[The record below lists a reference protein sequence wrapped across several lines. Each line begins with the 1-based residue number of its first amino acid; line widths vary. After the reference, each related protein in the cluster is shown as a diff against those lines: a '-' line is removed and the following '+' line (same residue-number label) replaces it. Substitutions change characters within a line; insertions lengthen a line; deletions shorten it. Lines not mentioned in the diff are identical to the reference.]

1 MYSAKFRAHL
11 NLQASLE
18 NLNLF
23 DRELAEFLAWL
34 GEMET
39 SLERMEAEPAPNLAR
54 LREVRAEVRDRD
66 RQFSSLTS
74 RGADQLAAAGDSDIV
89 LGSRWLLLQKHPHDW
104 TLLMF
109 YCAGLESW
117 GGGGACCRT

>member
-1 MYSAKFRAHL
+1 MYFAKYLAHL
-11 NLQASLE
+11 YLQASLE

-89 LGSRWLLLQKHPHDW
+89 LGSRSGRSGNFTQRK
-104 TLLMF
+104 
-109 YCAGLESW
+109 
-117 GGGGACCRT
+117 

>member
-1 MYSAKFRAHL
+1 
-11 NLQASLE
+11 
-18 NLNLF
+18 
-23 DRELAEFLAWL
+23 
-34 GEMET
+34 MET

-89 LGSRWLLLQKHPHDW
+89 LGSRWLLLQKHPVDW
-104 TLLMF
+104 ALLMF
-109 YCAGLESW
+109 YCTGLGSW

>member
-1 MYSAKFRAHL
+1 MYFANFRAHL
-11 NLQASLE
+11 YLQASLE

-74 RGADQLAAAGDSDIV
+74 RGADQLAAAGDTDIV
-89 LGSRWLLLQKHPHDW
+89 LGSRSGSSGHFTQRK
-104 TLLMF
+104 
-109 YCAGLESW
+109 
-117 GGGGACCRT
+117 